1 MFEVSLMID
10 KIIKA
15 RYIHILFYITLFYSS
30 NTLAQQNTKTVV
42 ASKTVEDAH
51 YDFLK
56 DLHNEESKNS
66 GKILGRL
73 GLSSKGLSDYKRKE
87 YNLYLDSY
95 FPDASSDRVLMFLFE
110 LNIYK
115 EEWAEAEINMLKF
128 VYLFPQ
134 SDIYK
139 KVIDRGYTLLQE
151 EKYYSS
157 NRDKL
162 IKLIND
168 APKSGKIYKRYHQ
181 LLSEVYDLKD
191 KKITDLFIQESWN
204 YLHLYPNRSQCSS
217 VMMWLAKL
225 EQEASNFHPAVMVYE
240 KLMNLYPASKDYSD
254 ALYQVARL
262 QQEEF
267 NEYNEATVSFRKF
280 LKMFP
285 NHKYVAYAQYRIAT
299 MADKNFDD
307 WSTAVKEY
315 EVLANK
321 YPNFKH
327 TITSLLRMGS
337 IQESKLKERKEA
349 IQTYQ
354 RVFST
359 YPDSSEESIEALH
372 RSANLYVKSKQFE
385 DAVKQHMTVIKKYPK
400 TDGSLKSLSKCAD
413 IYEKKMDN
421 KEKAIEVLNMVSTDF
436 PDSRDAKKAQRR
448 IRKLSK

>member
-1 MFEVSLMID
+1 MINN
-10 KIIKA
+10 IIKV
-15 RYIHILFYITLFYSS
+15 RYMYIIFYIALLSYS

-56 DLHNEESKNS
+56 ELHTEESKNS

-73 GLSSKGLSDYKRKE
+73 GLSSKGLSEYKRKE

-110 LNIYK
+110 LNIQEK
-115 EEWAEAEINMLKF
+115 EWAKAEMNMLKF

-162 IKLIND
+162 IKLISE
-168 APKSGKIYKRYHQ
+168 APKSGTIYKRYHQ
-181 LLSEVYDLKD
+181 LLSEVYGLKD
-191 KKITDLFIQESWN
+191 KKLTDLFIQESWN
-204 YLHLYPNRSQCSS
+204 FLHLYPNRSQCSA

-262 QQEEF
+262 QQEEL

-285 NHKYVAYAQYRIAT
+285 KHKYAAYAQYRIAT

-315 EVLANK
+315 EVLVDN

-327 TITSLLRMGS
+327 TIASLLRMGA

-359 YPDSSEESIEALH
+359 YPDSTDESIEALH

-385 DAVKQHMTVIKKYPK
+385 DAVKQHMTVISKYPK
-400 TDGSLKSLSKCAD
+400 TDGSLKSINKCAD
-413 IYEKKMDN
+413 IYDKKMDN
-421 KEKAIEVLNMVSTDF
+421 KEKAIEVLNMVITDY
-436 PDSRDAKKAQRR
+436 PGSRDAKKAQRR
-448 IRKLSK
+448 IKKLSK

>member
-1 MFEVSLMID
+1 MRNMTNIYKYV
-10 KIIKA
+10 
-15 RYIHILFYITLFYSS
+15 YVILYITVFSYSY
-30 NTLAQQNTKTVV
+30 TLAQQNEQTVIS
-42 ASKTVEDAH
+42 SKTVEDAH

-56 DLHNEESKNS
+56 ELHDEESKNS

-73 GLSSKGLSDYKRKE
+73 GLTSKDLSEYKRKE

-95 FPDASSDRVLMFLFE
+95 FPDASSDRVQMFVFE
-110 LNIYK
+110 LNIK
-115 EEWAEAEINMLKF
+115 EEKWAEAEMNLLKF

-134 SDIYK
+134 SPVYK

-162 IKLIND
+162 IKLLSE

-181 LLSEVYDLKD
+181 LLLDIHGLKD
-191 KKITDLFIQESWN
+191 KKLTDLFELECWN
-204 YLHLYPNRSQCSS
+204 FLQLYPNRSQCSI

-225 EQEASNFHPAVMVYE
+225 EQDKGSFHPAVMVYE

-254 ALYQVARL
+254 ALYQVAML
-262 QQEEF
+262 QQEKF

-280 LKMFP
+280 LKKFP
-285 NHKYVAYAQYRIAT
+285 EHKYVAYAQYRIAT

-315 EVLANK
+315 DVLAK
-321 YPNFKH
+321 EYPNFKH
-327 TITSLLRMGS
+327 TITSLLRMGA

-354 RVFST
+354 RVYLT
-359 YPDSSEESIEALH
+359 YPDSTEQSIEALH
-372 RSANLYVKSKQFE
+372 RSANLYQKSKQYE
-385 DAVKQHMTVIKKYPK
+385 DAIEQYMTVNSKYPK
-400 TDGSLKSLSKCAD
+400 TDGSLKSLMKCAD
-413 IYEKKMDN
+413 IYDKKMDD
-421 KEKAIEVLNMVSTDF
+421 KDKAIEVFNLVITDF
-436 PDSRDAKKAQRR
+436 PDSRDAKKANRR
-448 IRKLSK
+448 IKKLSK

>member
-1 MFEVSLMID
+1 MID
-10 KIIKA
+10 NIIKV
-15 RYIHILFYITLFYSS
+15 RYVHIIFYIVLLSYS
-30 NTLAQQNTKTVV
+30 NTLAQQNTKKVV

-51 YDFLK
+51 YEFLK
-56 DLHNEESKNS
+56 ELHTEESKNS

-73 GLSSKGLSDYKRKE
+73 GLASKSLSEYKRKE

-95 FPDASSDRVLMFLFE
+95 FPDASSDRVQMFLFE
-110 LNIYK
+110 LNIQE
-115 EEWAEAEINMLKF
+115 EEWAEAEMNMLKF

-162 IKLIND
+162 IKLISD
-168 APKSGKIYKRYHQ
+168 APKSGTIYKRYHQ
-181 LLSEVYDLKD
+181 LLSEVYELKD
-191 KKITDLFIQESWN
+191 KKLTDLFIQESWN
-204 YLHLYPNRSQCSS
+204 FLYLYPNRSQCSA

-225 EQEASNFHPAVMVYE
+225 EQEESNFHPAVMVYE

-285 NHKYVAYAQYRIAT
+285 KHKYVAYAQYRIAT

-315 EVLANK
+315 EVLADN

-327 TITSLLRMGS
+327 TIASLLRMGA

-359 YPDSSEESIEALH
+359 YPDSTDESIEALH

-385 DAVKQHMTVIKKYPK
+385 DAVKQHMTVISTYPK
-400 TDGSLKSLSKCAD
+400 TDGSLKSINKCAD
-413 IYEKKMDN
+413 IYDKKMDN
-421 KEKAIEVLNMVSTDF
+421 KEKAIEVLNMVITDYSG
-436 PDSRDAKKAQRR
+436 SRDAKKAQRR
-448 IRKLSK
+448 IKKLSK

>member
-1 MFEVSLMID
+1 MINN
-10 KIIKA
+10 IIKV
-15 RYIHILFYITLFYSS
+15 RYMYIIFYIALLSYS

-56 DLHNEESKNS
+56 ELHTEESKNS

-73 GLSSKGLSDYKRKE
+73 GLSSKGLSEYKRKE

-110 LNIYK
+110 LNIQEK
-115 EEWAEAEINMLKF
+115 EWAKAEMNMLKF

-162 IKLIND
+162 IKLISE
-168 APKSGKIYKRYHQ
+168 APKSGTIYKRYHQ
-181 LLSEVYDLKD
+181 LLSEVYGLKD
-191 KKITDLFIQESWN
+191 KKLTDLFIQESWN
-204 YLHLYPNRSQCSS
+204 FLHLYPNRSQCSA

-285 NHKYVAYAQYRIAT
+285 EHKYVEYAQYRIAT

-315 EVLANK
+315 EVLADN

-327 TITSLLRMGS
+327 TIASLLRMGE

-359 YPDSSEESIEALH
+359 YPDSTDESIEALH
-372 RSANLYVKSKQFE
+372 RSADLYIKSKQFE
-385 DAVKQHMTVIKKYPK
+385 DAVKQHMTVILKYPK
-400 TDGSLKSLSKCAD
+400 TDGSLKSINKCAD
-413 IYEKKMDN
+413 IYDKKMDN
-421 KEKAIEVLNMVSTDF
+421 KEKAIEVLNMVITDY
-436 PDSRDAKKAQRR
+436 PGSRDAKKAQRR
-448 IRKLSK
+448 IKKLSK

>member
-1 MFEVSLMID
+1 MIIN
-10 KIIKA
+10 IIKV
-15 RYIHILFYITLFYSS
+15 RYVYIIFYIALLSYS
-30 NTLAQQNTKTVV
+30 NTLAQQNTKKVV

-56 DLHNEESKNS
+56 ELHTEESKNS

-73 GLSSKGLSDYKRKE
+73 GLSSKGLSEYKRKE

-110 LNIYK
+110 LNIQEK
-115 EEWAEAEINMLKF
+115 EWAKAEMNMLKF

-162 IKLIND
+162 IKLISE
-168 APKSGKIYKRYHQ
+168 APKSGTIYKRYHQ
-181 LLSEVYDLKD
+181 LLSEVYGLKD
-191 KKITDLFIQESWN
+191 KKLTDLFIQESWN
-204 YLHLYPNRSQCSS
+204 FLHLYPNRSQCSA

-262 QQEEF
+262 QQEEL

-285 NHKYVAYAQYRIAT
+285 KHKYAAYAQYRIAT

-315 EVLANK
+315 EVLVDN

-327 TITSLLRMGS
+327 TIASLLRMGA

-359 YPDSSEESIEALH
+359 YPDSTDESIEIGRAH
-372 RSANLYVKSKQFE
+372 V
-385 DAVKQHMTVIKKYPK
+385 
-400 TDGSLKSLSKCAD
+400 
-413 IYEKKMDN
+413 
-421 KEKAIEVLNMVSTDF
+421 
-436 PDSRDAKKAQRR
+436 
-448 IRKLSK
+448 

>member
-1 MFEVSLMID
+1 MINN
-10 KIIKA
+10 IIKV
-15 RYIHILFYITLFYSS
+15 RYMYIIFYIALLSYS

-42 ASKTVEDAH
+42 SSKTVEDAH

-56 DLHNEESKNS
+56 ELHTEESKNS

-73 GLSSKGLSDYKRKE
+73 GLSSKGLSEYKRKE

-110 LNIYK
+110 LNIQEK
-115 EEWAEAEINMLKF
+115 EWAKAEMNMLKF

-162 IKLIND
+162 IKLISE
-168 APKSGKIYKRYHQ
+168 APKSGTIYKRYHQ
-181 LLSEVYDLKD
+181 LLSEVYGLKD
-191 KKITDLFIQESWN
+191 KKLTDLFIQESWN
-204 YLHLYPNRSQCSS
+204 FLHLYPNRSQCSA

-262 QQEEF
+262 QQEEL

-285 NHKYVAYAQYRIAT
+285 KHKYAAYAQYRIAT

-315 EVLANK
+315 EVLVDN

-327 TITSLLRMGS
+327 TIASLLRMGA

-359 YPDSSEESIEALH
+359 YPDSTDESIEALH

-385 DAVKQHMTVIKKYPK
+385 DAVKQHMTVISKYPK
-400 TDGSLKSLSKCAD
+400 TDGSLKSINKCAD
-413 IYEKKMDN
+413 IYDKKMDN
-421 KEKAIEVLNMVSTDF
+421 KEKAIEVLNMVITDY
-436 PDSRDAKKAQRR
+436 PGSRDAKKAQRR
-448 IRKLSK
+448 IKKLSK

>member
-1 MFEVSLMID
+1 MINN
-10 KIIKA
+10 IIKV
-15 RYIHILFYITLFYSS
+15 RYMYIIFYIALLSYS

-56 DLHNEESKNS
+56 ELHTEESKNS

-73 GLSSKGLSDYKRKE
+73 GLSSKGLSEYKRKE

-110 LNIYK
+110 LNIQEK
-115 EEWAEAEINMLKF
+115 EWAKAEMNMLKF

-162 IKLIND
+162 IKLISE
-168 APKSGKIYKRYHQ
+168 APKSGTIYKRYHQ
-181 LLSEVYDLKD
+181 LLSEVYGLKD
-191 KKITDLFIQESWN
+191 KKLTDLFIQESWN
-204 YLHLYPNRSQCSS
+204 FLHLYPNRSQCSA

-262 QQEEF
+262 QQEEL

-285 NHKYVAYAQYRIAT
+285 KHKYAAYAQYRIAT

-315 EVLANK
+315 EVLVDN

-327 TITSLLRMGS
+327 TIASLLRMGA

-359 YPDSSEESIEALH
+359 YPDSTDESIEALH

-385 DAVKQHMTVIKKYPK
+385 DAVKQHMTVISKYPK
-400 TDGSLKSLSKCAD
+400 TDGSLKSINKCAD
-413 IYEKKMDN
+413 IYDKKIDN
-421 KEKAIEVLNMVSTDF
+421 KEKAIEVLNMVITDY
-436 PDSRDAKKAQRR
+436 PGSRDAKKAQRR
-448 IRKLSK
+448 IKKLSK

>member
-1 MFEVSLMID
+1 
-10 KIIKA
+10 
-15 RYIHILFYITLFYSS
+15 
-30 NTLAQQNTKTVV
+30 
-42 ASKTVEDAH
+42 
-51 YDFLK
+51 
-56 DLHNEESKNS
+56 
-66 GKILGRL
+66 
-73 GLSSKGLSDYKRKE
+73 
-87 YNLYLDSY
+87 
-95 FPDASSDRVLMFLFE
+95 
-110 LNIYK
+110 
-115 EEWAEAEINMLKF
+115 
-128 VYLFPQ
+128 
-134 SDIYK
+134 
-139 KVIDRGYTLLQE
+139 LLQE

-162 IKLIND
+162 IKLISD
-168 APKSGKIYKRYHQ
+168 APKSGTIYKRYHQ
-181 LLSEVYDLKD
+181 LLSEVYELKD
-191 KKITDLFIQESWN
+191 KKLTDLFIQESWN
-204 YLHLYPNRSQCSS
+204 FLYLYPNRSQCSA

-225 EQEASNFHPAVMVYE
+225 EQEESNFHPAVMVYE

-285 NHKYVAYAQYRIAT
+285 KHKYVAYAQYRIAT

-315 EVLANK
+315 EVLADN

-327 TITSLLRMGS
+327 TIASLLRMGA

-359 YPDSSEESIEALH
+359 YPDSTDESIEALH

-385 DAVKQHMTVIKKYPK
+385 DAVKQHMTVISTYPK
-400 TDGSLKSLSKCAD
+400 TDGSLKSINKCAD
-413 IYEKKMDN
+413 IYDKKMDN
-421 KEKAIEVLNMVSTDF
+421 KEKAIEVLNMVITDYSG
-436 PDSRDAKKAQRR
+436 SRDAKKAQRR
-448 IRKLSK
+448 IKKLSK

>member
-1 MFEVSLMID
+1 MFEVGLMID

-110 LNIYK
+110 LNIYE

-267 NEYNEATVSFRKF
+267 NEYNEATVSF
-280 LKMFP
+280 
-285 NHKYVAYAQYRIAT
+285 
-299 MADKNFDD
+299 
-307 WSTAVKEY
+307 
-315 EVLANK
+315 
-321 YPNFKH
+321 
-327 TITSLLRMGS
+327 
-337 IQESKLKERKEA
+337 
-349 IQTYQ
+349 
-354 RVFST
+354 
-359 YPDSSEESIEALH
+359 
-372 RSANLYVKSKQFE
+372 
-385 DAVKQHMTVIKKYPK
+385 
-400 TDGSLKSLSKCAD
+400 
-413 IYEKKMDN
+413 
-421 KEKAIEVLNMVSTDF
+421 
-436 PDSRDAKKAQRR
+436 
-448 IRKLSK
+448 

>member
-1 MFEVSLMID
+1 MID
-10 KIIKA
+10 NIIKV
-15 RYIHILFYITLFYSS
+15 RYVHIIFYIVLLSYS

-51 YDFLK
+51 YEFLK
-56 DLHNEESKNS
+56 ELHTEESKNS

-73 GLSSKGLSDYKRKE
+73 GLSSKSLSEYKRKE

-95 FPDASSDRVLMFLFE
+95 FPDASSDRIQMFLFE
-110 LNIYK
+110 LNIQE
-115 EEWAEAEINMLKF
+115 EEWAEAEMNMLKF

-139 KVIDRGYTLLQE
+139 KVIDRSYTLLQE

-162 IKLIND
+162 IKLISD
-168 APKSGKIYKRYHQ
+168 APKSGTIYKRYHQ
-181 LLSEVYDLKD
+181 LLSELYGLKD
-191 KKITDLFIQESWN
+191 KKLTDLFIQESWN
-204 YLHLYPNRSQCSS
+204 FLYLYPNRSQCSA

-262 QQEEF
+262 QQEEL

-285 NHKYVAYAQYRIAT
+285 KHKYAAYAQYRIAT

-315 EVLANK
+315 EVLADN

-327 TITSLLRMGS
+327 TIASLLRMGE

-359 YPDSSEESIEALH
+359 YPDSTDESIEALH

-385 DAVKQHMTVIKKYPK
+385 DAVKQHMTVISTYPK
-400 TDGSLKSLSKCAD
+400 TDGSLKSINKCAD
-413 IYEKKMDN
+413 IYDKKMDN
-421 KEKAIEVLNMVSTDF
+421 KEKAIEVLNMVITDY
-436 PDSRDAKKAQRR
+436 PGSRDAKKAQRR
-448 IRKLSK
+448 IKKLSK

>member
-1 MFEVSLMID
+1 MIIN
-10 KIIKA
+10 IIKV
-15 RYIHILFYITLFYSS
+15 RYVYIIFYIALLSYS

-56 DLHNEESKNS
+56 ELHTEESKNS

-73 GLSSKGLSDYKRKE
+73 GLSSKGLSEYKRKE

-110 LNIYK
+110 LNIQEK
-115 EEWAEAEINMLKF
+115 EWAKAEMNMLKF

-162 IKLIND
+162 IKLISE
-168 APKSGKIYKRYHQ
+168 APKSGTIYKRYHQ
-181 LLSEVYDLKD
+181 LLSEVYGLKD
-191 KKITDLFIQESWN
+191 KKLTDLFIQESWN
-204 YLHLYPNRSQCSS
+204 FLHLYPNRSQCSA

-262 QQEEF
+262 QQEEL

-285 NHKYVAYAQYRIAT
+285 KHKYAAYAQYRIAT

-315 EVLANK
+315 EVLVDN

-327 TITSLLRMGS
+327 TIASLLRMGA

-359 YPDSSEESIEALH
+359 YPDSTDESIEALH
-372 RSANLYVKSKQFE
+372 RSADLYIKSKQFE
-385 DAVKQHMTVIKKYPK
+385 DAVKQHMTVISKYPK
-400 TDGSLKSLSKCAD
+400 TDGSLKSINKCAD
-413 IYEKKMDN
+413 IYDKKMDN
-421 KEKAIEVLNMVSTDF
+421 KEKAIEVLNMVITDY
-436 PDSRDAKKAQRR
+436 PGSRDAKKAQRR
-448 IRKLSK
+448 IKKLSK